1 MSNIWLHRISHH
13 MEVSHRLLSNNQL
26 TIGFSDF
33 ASEEFVNDILMHG
46 WKALE
51 DAFQSEW
58 GGQSRI
64 RHNLW
69 RFIHEMK
76 KGDWVVVPKW
86 EEFSIFEIVGEKPQ
100 PIGALPSQD
109 LTDWHNNPIYLRDT
123 LLYRENDDLIDLGF
137 FWKVKPVRTGISRYD
152 YADAALTSRMKV
164 RGTNVLISDL
174 REDVQEAI
182 TAFDAQRPINLHS
195 KITDATVSN
204 VLSIL
209 LKNLNPDKFELLVKW
224 YFERVGATS
233 VDIPSKN
240 KRDKEGDADVIAS
253 FEPLKTIIYVQAK
266 FHEGETSSW
275 ALEQILA
282 YRDSMAAKD
291 LSDEYSQISWVIS
304 TGSSYS
310 KEAINLAKEQRIRLI
325 NGEQFATMLLQVG
338 LAGLDAAIDK

>member
-1 MSNIWLHRISHH
+1 MNNIWLHRISHH
-13 MEVSHRLLSNNQL
+13 MEVSHRLLSNQQL

-33 ASEEFVNDILMHG
+33 ASEEFVSDVITHG

-51 DAFQSEW
+51 DAFQTEW

-64 RHNLW
+64 RYNLW

-76 KGDWVVVPKW
+76 TGDWVLIPKW
-86 EEFSIFEIVGEKPQ
+86 DEFAIYEIVGERPQ
-100 PIGALPSQD
+100 PIGTLSFQN
-109 LTDWHNNPIYLRDT
+109 LTDWHNNPIHLRDG
-123 LLYRENDDLIDLGF
+123 LLYRENGELIDLGF
-137 FWKVKPVRTGISRYD
+137 FWQVKPIRTGISRYD

-174 REDVQEAI
+174 RENVQESIA
-182 TAFDAQRPINLHS
+182 AFDAHRPINLHS
-195 KITDATVSN
+195 KITDATVNN
-204 VLSIL
+204 VLSLL

-224 YFERVGATS
+224 YFGRVGATS

-240 KRDKEGDADVIAS
+240 KRDKEGDADVVAS
-253 FEPLKTIIYVQAK
+253 FEPIKTIIYVQVK
-266 FHEGETSSW
+266 FHEGETSTW
-275 ALEQILA
+275 ALDQILA

-291 LSDEYSQISWVIS
+291 SSDEYSQLSWVIS

-310 KEAINLAKEQRIRLI
+310 EEAINLAKEQKIQLI
-325 NGEQFATMLLQVG
+325 NGEQFATMLLQAG